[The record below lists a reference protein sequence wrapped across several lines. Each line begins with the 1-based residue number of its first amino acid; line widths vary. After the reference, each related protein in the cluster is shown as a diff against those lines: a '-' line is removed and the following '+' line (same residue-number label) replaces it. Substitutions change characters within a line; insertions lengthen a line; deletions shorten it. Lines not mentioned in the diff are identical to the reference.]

1 MKIFNA
7 PCLQKSPA
15 GPTDSAKETIAF
27 SSSTSLHGVARATSA
42 QSRAQRAFW
51 MMVVVAGVAMA
62 GWQVALRLAAYY
74 AWPTSTSLTLH
85 YVRDLSF
92 PAVTF
97 CNYNRTPKTR
107 PVRDRYRRSSLHGT
121 TDLLA
126 ALSILSAGIVDEW
139 PEEVGDEVRRF
150 WDENLNFS
158 TRTFTRKHGFQ
169 LNSASLLECN
179 FNSRPC
185 GPQDFQH
192 VFTEYG
198 NCYTF
203 NGGFSEE
210 QRSLKQKTAGAGKGL
225 QVLFD
230 VQQWDYWEN
239 PELGFTG
246 VGIRLVVH
254 DPDEP
259 PQVEALGL
267 SIGVGTQAYV
277 SVQHTKNF
285 YLRMLKVHHG
295 PAPTTALP
303 SFSPLVLL
311 DSFTR
316 FPLRQ
321 LEASCQSSL
330 PRLHPSL
337 VSTTILLPLMAF
349 CLPSLVQ
356 SINQQY
362 PWGDCDPSKKLQSP
376 APYSMARCLQ
386 ECEADL
392 VERICGCKPFN
403 FPGACT
409 SRSTTTTTHDCVRFF
424 FYSATCAQMDLT
436 DGAADAAGDDGA
448 DGDPYDDADD
458 DDADDD
464 DADWSVAEHFRAVV
478 LSQAQG
484 MCTGGSHLSQCPVP
498 CLHKNFPSSVSYATF
513 PSLQAA
519 QRYERS
525 LNYSLVYMREN
536 LLSIDVAYTD
546 LNYAL
551 IQQQKTLPE
560 SVLLSDIGG
569 QLGLFVGASVITI
582 IEVLEFVAR
591 SAARALNAA
600 ASFLS
605 NRAATCTKA
614 ALSPPVQ
621 G

>member
-1 MKIFNA
+1 STG
-7 PCLQKSPA
+7 SPA

-97 CNYNRTPKTR
+97 CNYNR
-107 PVRDRYRRSSLHGT
+107 YRRSSLHGT

-126 ALSILSAGIVDEW
+126 ALSILSAGIKTPH
-139 PEEVGDEVRRF
+139 PEYLSGFLWRITLRGYSSPPITQTYSARNQDLSTTILEID
-150 WDENLNFS
+150 DTYCENS
-158 TRTFTRKHGFQ
+158 CT
-169 LNSASLLECN
+169 
-179 FNSRPC
+179 
-185 GPQDFQH
+185 PQDFQH

-230 VQQWDYWEN
+230 VQQKSHLWDYWEN

-277 SVQHTKNF
+277 SVQHTK
-285 YLRMLKVHHG
+285 
-295 PAPTTALP
+295 
-303 SFSPLVLL
+303 
-311 DSFTR
+311 
-316 FPLRQ
+316 
-321 LEASCQSSL
+321 
-330 PRLHPSL
+330 
-337 VSTTILLPLMAF
+337 
-349 CLPSLVQ
+349 

-403 FPGACT
+403 FPGDIKEC
-409 SRSTTTTTHDCVRFF
+409 SLYQH
-424 FYSATCAQMDLT
+424 YHCAR
-436 DGAADAAGDDGA
+436 DAL
-448 DGDPYDDADD
+448 
-458 DDADDD
+458 
-464 DADWSVAEHFRAVV
+464 VIF
-478 LSQAQG
+478 LAQG

>member
-1 MKIFNA
+1 
-7 PCLQKSPA
+7 
-15 GPTDSAKETIAF
+15 PTDSAKETIAF

-97 CNYNRTPKTR
+97 CNYNRIGSVARNTCIISFEGWTILHDLIPLGLFVANNFTPPITQTYSAR
-107 PVRDRYRRSSLHGT
+107 NQDLST
-121 TDLLA
+121 T
-126 ALSILSAGIVDEW
+126 ILF
-139 PEEVGDEVRRF
+139 VRR
-150 WDENLNFS
+150 LNYAIRNKTLVSWFFRRH
-158 TRTFTRKHGFQ
+158 TT
-169 LNSASLLECN
+169 
-179 FNSRPC
+179 
-185 GPQDFQH
+185 PQDFQH

-277 SVQHTKNF
+277 SVQHTK
-285 YLRMLKVHHG
+285 
-295 PAPTTALP
+295 
-303 SFSPLVLL
+303 
-311 DSFTR
+311 
-316 FPLRQ
+316 
-321 LEASCQSSL
+321 
-330 PRLHPSL
+330 
-337 VSTTILLPLMAF
+337 
-349 CLPSLVQ
+349 

-403 FPGACT
+403 FPGDIKEC
-409 SRSTTTTTHDCVRFF
+409 SLYQH
-424 FYSATCAQMDLT
+424 YHCAR
-436 DGAADAAGDDGA
+436 DAL
-448 DGDPYDDADD
+448 
-458 DDADDD
+458 
-464 DADWSVAEHFRAVV
+464 VHI
-478 LSQAQG
+478 LAQG

>member
-97 CNYNRTPKTR
+97 CNYN
-107 PVRDRYRRSSLHGT
+107 RYRRSSLHGT

-277 SVQHTKNF
+277 SVQHTK
-285 YLRMLKVHHG
+285 
-295 PAPTTALP
+295 
-303 SFSPLVLL
+303 
-311 DSFTR
+311 
-316 FPLRQ
+316 
-321 LEASCQSSL
+321 
-330 PRLHPSL
+330 
-337 VSTTILLPLMAF
+337 
-349 CLPSLVQ
+349 

-403 FPGACT
+403 FPDLIIHHEDFADAAFAVAAECATAAAACAADA
-409 SRSTTTTTHDCVRFF
+409 SGE
-424 FYSATCAQMDLT
+424 T

>member
-15 GPTDSAKETIAF
+15 GPTDSPKEAIAF

-51 MMVVVAGVAMA
+51 MTVVVAGVAMA

-97 CNYNRTPKTR
+97 CNYNR
-107 PVRDRYRRSSLHGT
+107 YRRSSLQGT

-126 ALSILSAGIVDEW
+126 ALSILSAGVVDEW
-139 PEEVGDEVRRF
+139 PEEVADEVRRF
-150 WDENLNFS
+150 WEENLNFS

-169 LNSASLLECN
+169 LNPASLLECN

-277 SVQHTKNF
+277 SVQHTK
-285 YLRMLKVHHG
+285 
-295 PAPTTALP
+295 
-303 SFSPLVLL
+303 
-311 DSFTR
+311 
-316 FPLRQ
+316 
-321 LEASCQSSL
+321 
-330 PRLHPSL
+330 
-337 VSTTILLPLMAF
+337 
-349 CLPSLVQ
+349 

-376 APYSMARCLQ
+376 APYSMARCIQ

-403 FPGACT
+403 FPGDIEEC
-409 SRSTTTTTHDCVRFF
+409 SLYQH
-424 FYSATCAQMDLT
+424 YHCAR
-436 DGAADAAGDDGA
+436 DAL
-448 DGDPYDDADD
+448 
-458 DDADDD
+458 
-464 DADWSVAEHFRAVV
+464 V

-498 CLHKNFPSSVSYATF
+498 CLQKGFPSSVSYATF
-513 PSLQAA
+513 PSLQASH
-519 QRYERS
+519 RYERS
-525 LNYSLVYMREN
+525 INHSLAYMREN
-536 LLSIDVAYTD
+536 LVSIDVAYTG

-591 SAARALNAA
+591 SAAKALNAV
-600 ASFLS
+600 ASFLG